1 MPLSKRRDERQ
12 EKIKQLVDLSV
23 KSEDLFFR
31 KNTYPCRCIE
41 ISNEYLIYRLDNTRT
56 VSAQPEY
63 MEEKGLA
70 DDFFD
75 GNRTEVS
82 EVQDIQ
88 HELLWKEVDKP
99 LKDSFNMHEGQTES
113 ILINQYGIVIN
124 GNRRLRLMRERKQ
137 ELIKCM
143 VVTDPNLAGK
153 EFQIEAFLDMTPET
167 KKDYVWHAA
176 ASTMKKMHDLGMSF
190 EEIAEERGQ
199 PSGKEVQQMIKA
211 REIAAEGLKD
221 QGNPNKWS
229 LVTKSEQIY
238 MDTAAK
244 KISNATHSRA
254 AEISTIIID
263 NATNDSID
271 GRAYNL
277 NKKVLA
283 SPELAAEVFSEI
295 APDNDA
301 ELINPITDEVDVSS
315 GFNEVVLKEKI
326 KNNPDL
332 NDELVIRIKE
342 KIDEKDN
349 ILASAGQKK
358 SLQKKVDQAAKNL
371 NSAADSTSVAG
382 LATEGIKDKIDQMKD
397 SIQVIEDY
405 INNH

>member
-1 MPLSKRRDERQ
+1 MPLSKRIDERK
-12 EKIKQLVDLSV
+12 EKIKQLVDMSN
-23 KSEDLFFR
+23 KTEDLFFR
-31 KNTYPCRCIE
+31 RNTYSCPCIE

-63 MEEKGLA
+63 LEEKGLSA
-70 DDFFD
+70 DFFVD
-75 GNRTEVS
+75 ARTEVS

-99 LKDSFNMHEGQTES
+99 LKDSFNMHDGQTES
-113 ILINQYGIVIN
+113 ILINQNGIVIN
-124 GNRRLRLMRERKQ
+124 GNRRLRLMRERNH

-176 ASTMKKMHDLGMSF
+176 AATMKKMHDLGMSF
-190 EEIAEERGQ
+190 EEIAKERGQ

-211 REIAAEGLKD
+211 REIAAEGLRD
-221 QGNPNKWS
+221 QGTPNKWS

-244 KISNATHSRA
+244 KITNAKDARA

-263 NATNDSID
+263 NATNDAIE

-283 SPELAAEVFSEI
+283 SPELASEVFKEI
-295 APDNDA
+295 APDNDG
-301 ELINPITDEVDVSS
+301 ELINPITGIADLSS
-315 GFNEVVLKEKI
+315 GFNEIVLKEKI
-326 KNNPDL
+326 RNDPDL
-332 NDELVIRIKE
+332 NDEILTRIKE
-342 KIDEKDN
+342 KIHQKEDIK
-349 ILASAGQKK
+349 ASAGQKK
-358 SLQKKVDQAAKNL
+358 SLQKKIDLAARNL
-371 NSAADSTSVAG
+371 DSAADSTSITG
-382 LATEGIKDKIDQMKD
+382 LLTDGVQDKIDQMRQ
-397 SIQVIEDY
+397 SIQIIEDY
-405 INNH
+405 INNQ

>member
-1 MPLSKRRDERQ
+1 MTLSKRIDERI
-12 EKIKQLVDLSV
+12 EKIKQLIDISN
-23 KSEDLFFR
+23 KTEDLFFR
-31 KNTYPCRCIE
+31 RNTYPCPYIE

-63 MEEKGLA
+63 LEDNGLSA
-70 DDFFD
+70 EFFND
-75 GNRTEVS
+75 ARTEVS

-99 LKDSFNMHEGQTES
+99 LKESFNMHDGQTES
-113 ILINQYGIVIN
+113 ILINQNGIVIN
-124 GNRRLRLMRERKQ
+124 GNRRLRLMRERNH

-190 EEIAEERGQ
+190 EEIAKERGQ

-244 KISNATHSRA
+244 KITNAKDARA

-263 NATNDSID
+263 NATNDAIE

-277 NKKVLA
+277 NRKVLA
-283 SPELAAEVFSEI
+283 SPELASEVFKEI
-295 APDNDA
+295 APDNNA
-301 ELINPITDEVDVSS
+301 ELINPLTGAADLSS

-326 KNNPDL
+326 KNDPDL
-332 NDELVIRIKE
+332 NDEILTRIKE
-342 KIDEKDN
+342 KIHEKED
-349 ILASAGQKK
+349 IKASAGQKK
-358 SLQKKVDQAAKNL
+358 SLQKKMDIAAKNL
-371 NSAADSTSVAG
+371 NSAADATSNAG
-382 LATEGIKDKIDQMKD
+382 LATEGIQDKINQIKQ
-397 SIQVIEDY
+397 SIQIVEDY
-405 INNH
+405 INNQ

>member
-1 MPLSKRRDERQ
+1 MSNKT
-12 EKIKQLVDLSV
+12 
-23 KSEDLFFR
+23 EDLFFR
-31 KNTYPCRCIE
+31 RNTYSCPCIE

-63 MEEKGLA
+63 LEEKGLSA
-70 DDFFD
+70 DFFVD
-75 GNRTEVS
+75 ARTEVS

-99 LKDSFNMHEGQTES
+99 LKDSFNMHDGQTES
-113 ILINQYGIVIN
+113 ILINQNGIVIN
-124 GNRRLRLMRERKQ
+124 GNRRLRLMRERNH

-176 ASTMKKMHDLGMSF
+176 AATMKKMHDLGMSF
-190 EEIAEERGQ
+190 EEIAKERGQ

-211 REIAAEGLKD
+211 REIAAEGLRD
-221 QGNPNKWS
+221 QGTPNKWS

-244 KISNATHSRA
+244 KITNAKDARA

-263 NATNDSID
+263 NATNDAIE

-283 SPELAAEVFSEI
+283 SPELASEVFKEI
-295 APDNDA
+295 APDNDG
-301 ELINPITDEVDVSS
+301 ELINPITGIADLSS
-315 GFNEVVLKEKI
+315 GFNEIVLKEKI
-326 KNNPDL
+326 RNDPDL
-332 NDELVIRIKE
+332 NDEILTRIKE
-342 KIDEKDN
+342 KIHQKEDIK
-349 ILASAGQKK
+349 ASAGQKK
-358 SLQKKVDQAAKNL
+358 SLQKKIDLAARNL
-371 NSAADSTSVAG
+371 DSAADSTSITG
-382 LATEGIKDKIDQMKD
+382 LLTDGVQDKIDQMRQ
-397 SIQVIEDY
+397 SIQIIEDY
-405 INNH
+405 INNQ

>member
-1 MPLSKRRDERQ
+1 MSLSKRRDERQ
-12 EKIKQLVDLSV
+12 DKIKQLVDLSN
-23 KSEDLFFR
+23 KTEDLFFR
-31 KNTYPCRCIE
+31 KNTYPCPCIE

-63 MEEKGLA
+63 IEEKGLDA
-70 DDFFD
+70 NFFD
-75 GNRTEVS
+75 DARTEVS
-82 EVQDIQ
+82 EVQVIQ

-99 LKDSFNMHEGQTES
+99 LKDSFNMHDGQTES

-124 GNRRLRLMRERKQ
+124 GNRRLRLMRERNQ

-176 ASTMKKMHDLGMSF
+176 ASTMKKMLDLGMTY
-190 EEIAEERGQ
+190 EEIAQERGQ

-244 KISNATHSRA
+244 KISNASQARA
-254 AEISTIIID
+254 AELSTIIID
-263 NATNDSID
+263 NATNDSIE

-277 NKKVLA
+277 NKKVLGN
-283 SPELAAEVFSEI
+283 PELAVEVFSEI
-295 APDNDA
+295 APDNN
-301 ELINPITDEVDVSS
+301 EQLINPITDEIDVSS
-315 GFNEVVLKEKI
+315 GFNEVILKEKI
-326 KNNPDL
+326 KDDPDL
-332 NDELVIRIKE
+332 NDEIVSRIKE
-342 KIDEKDN
+342 KIDEKED
-349 ILASAGQKK
+349 IKASAGQKK
-358 SLQKKVDQAAKNL
+358 SLQKKINQAANNL
-371 NSAADSTSVAG
+371 NSAADCTSITG
-382 LATEGIKDKIDQMKD
+382 LAIEGIQDKIDQMKESIRIIENYID
-397 SIQVIEDY
+397 SQ
-405 INNH
+405 

>member
-12 EKIKQLVDLSV
+12 EKIKQLIDLSE

-31 KNTYPCRCIE
+31 RNTYPCRCIE

-63 MEEKGLA
+63 MEEKGLGT
-70 DDFFD
+70 DFFD
-75 GNRTEVS
+75 ENRTEVS

-99 LKDSFNMHEGQTES
+99 LKDSFNMHDGQTES

-167 KKDYVWHAA
+167 KKDYLWHAA
-176 ASTMKKMHDLGMSF
+176 ASTMKKMHDFGMSF
-190 EEIAEERGQ
+190 QEIAEERGQ
-199 PSGKEVQQMIKA
+199 PSAKEVQQKIKA

-254 AEISTIIID
+254 AEIATIIID

-271 GRAYNL
+271 GRAYDL

-295 APDNDA
+295 APDDDV

-342 KIDEKDN
+342 KIDEKVN

-371 NSAADSTSVAG
+371 NSAADSTSVSG

-397 SIQVIEDY
+397 SIQIIEDY

>member
-1 MPLSKRRDERQ
+1 MPLSKRRDESQ